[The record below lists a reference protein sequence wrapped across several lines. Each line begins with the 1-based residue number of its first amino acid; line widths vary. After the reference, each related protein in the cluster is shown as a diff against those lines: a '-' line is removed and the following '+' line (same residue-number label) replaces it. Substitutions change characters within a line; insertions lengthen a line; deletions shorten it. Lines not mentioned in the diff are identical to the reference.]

1 MKILSFMANIFGLFA
16 GDWYRI
22 LFGEAL
28 RAEHAL
34 VEMLLSFAKSIFFM
48 ELTSTF
54 DLYAAQTEEHTAR
67 LDSIFKI
74 IGQQPPQRPTELST
88 LLTQARK
95 VIDDYKQQSPA
106 CDVAL
111 VVAAK

>member
-1 MKILSFMANIFGLFA
+1 MANIFGLFA
-16 GDWYRI
+16 GDLYRI
-22 LFGEAL
+22 LFGEVL

-34 VEMLLSFAKSIFFM
+34 MEMLLSFAKSIFFM

-54 DLYAAQTEEHTAR
+54 DLYAAQTEDTAR
-67 LDSIFKI
+67 LDRIFKT
-74 IGQQPPQRPTELST
+74 IGQRPQQRPTELST